1 LSGKPSEDPEQ
12 IVPKLQEII
21 VAIRNVR
28 NENKVDPKRVVSV
41 SIKPTGDIA
50 QHIETNR
57 EVIEL
62 LATCTLK
69 SMDAKLATPANAAK
83 AQAAGCEIFVEGM
96 ADEAAE
102 QQRIA
107 KRCDELKKSIAA
119 LKGRLSNESYTAKA
133 PPHLV
138 QQTKDQLA
146 AAEKELAALGCA

>member
-1 LSGKPSEDPEQ
+1 MPPRREGSLGRFASGG
-12 IVPKLQEII
+12 
-21 VAIRNVR
+21 AAR
-28 NENKVDPKRVVSV
+28 
-41 SIKPTGDIA
+41 
-50 QHIETNR
+50 
-57 EVIEL
+57 
-62 LATCTLK
+62 
-69 SMDAKLATPANAAK
+69 AAK
-83 AQAAGCEIFVEGM
+83 TQAAGCEIFVEGM

-146 AAEKELAALGCA
+146 EAEAELAKLGCERT